1 MVISLVLLYV
11 QVYYCYYQAMDVE
24 KGTISMTNDIN
35 DFDKRL
41 TKMMVQRGVS
51 QADLCRLT
59 GLASSMVSH
68 YCTGQR
74 MPSIAAALKIAKAL
88 NTTVSYL
95 AYGERRKN
103 NDSAGGVSAVV
114 GNPMSYGVT
123 RAPLDSVEDEQEL
136 LDKICLLSR
145 EGQAKVLT
153 YIEDL
158 LSTGKYN

>member
-1 MVISLVLLYV
+1 
-11 QVYYCYYQAMDVE
+11 
-24 KGTISMTNDIN
+24 MTNDIV
-35 DFDKRL
+35 DFNKRL
-41 TKMMVQRGVS
+41 LSMMEHRGVS

-88 NTTVSYL
+88 NTTVNYL
-95 AYGERRKN
+95 AYGDRRK
-103 NDSAGGVSAVV
+103 SGSGAGVDGASSVAESEVPYGKEPMPINGV
-114 GNPMSYGVT
+114 
-123 RAPLDSVEDEQEL
+123 DDEQEL
-136 LDKICLLSR
+136 IDKICLLSR
-145 EGQAKVLT
+145 EGQAKVMA